1 MRAMS
6 KTVVSKPVISKPV
19 ITAQST
25 AHFETE
31 LVRSNHPNAT
41 VRCHVDM

>member
-6 KTVVSKPVISKPV
+6 KTVVSKPVI
-19 ITAQST
+19 TDQST
-25 AHFETE
+25 ARFETE